1 MSISKEF
8 MDAVAAGN
16 KLRTR
21 IMLSN
26 YMITDPS
33 FREFDESLKYA
44 LESMN
49 DLVVP
54 HDEEE
59 LVYDVTAWTKEYL
72 DKERGILVNNF
83 SQERIDLLRQICSH
97 IYGKRVEEGHREEF
111 VCEAKAKRESVGMS
125 KKQIGTITAGAGVI
139 ATATGLAVSS
149 TALTVAGAIAAVAG
163 GVLILTDK

>member
-8 MDAVAAGN
+8 MDTVAAGN

-44 LESMN
+44 QETIN
-49 DLVVP
+49 DLIVP
-54 HDEEE
+54 HDGEE
-59 LVYDVTAWTKEYL
+59 LNYDVTSWTKEYL
-72 DKERGILVNNF
+72 DKECGILVNNF
-83 SQERIDLLRQICSH
+83 SKERIDLLRQMCGH
-97 IYGKRVEEGHREEF
+97 IYGKKAEETHHENY
-111 VCEAKAKRESVGMS
+111 VCEDRAKRESAGMS
-125 KKQIGTITAGAGVI
+125 MKQIGTITAGAGVCVAAAGI
-139 ATATGLAVSS
+139 AVSS
-149 TALTVAGAIAAVAG
+149 TALTVAGALAAVAG